1 MKVELTT
8 EQADL
13 LLLEL
18 SALIQDFDIGDEKL
32 KQILDIRTEIAK
44 AIVEEEGGVNYG

>member
-18 SALIQDFDIGDEKL
+18 SALIQDFNHPKEAIEQIMEIRQQIAQSIVSEKEA
-32 KQILDIRTEIAK
+32 RGA
-44 AIVEEEGGVNYG
+44 

>member
-1 MKVELTT
+1 MKVGLTT

-18 SALIQDFDIGDEKL
+18 GALIQDFDHPRETIEQMMAIRQNIARAIIEDE
-32 KQILDIRTEIAK
+32 
-44 AIVEEEGGVNYG
+44 GVNYG